1 MGGIPRGSNL
11 VIGITF
17 AVFMAEA
24 LLHYQ
29 LGAWQDDGPNQFP
42 QFVMP
47 DAKDIFSMVVI
58 VGVFSWFSASA
69 IAYFS

>member
-1 MGGIPRGSNL
+1 MAGSNM

-24 LLHYQ
+24 ILHYQ

-42 QFVMP
+42 QFVLP
-47 DAKDIFSMVVI
+47 DKKDFISMVVI
-58 VGVFSWFSASA
+58 VGAFSWISAAA
-69 IAYFS
+69 IDYYTS